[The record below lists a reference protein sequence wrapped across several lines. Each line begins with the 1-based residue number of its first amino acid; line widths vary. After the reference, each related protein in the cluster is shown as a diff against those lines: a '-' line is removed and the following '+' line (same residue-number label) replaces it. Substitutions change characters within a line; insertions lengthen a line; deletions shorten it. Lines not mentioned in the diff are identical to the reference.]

1 MSSAQL
7 IRGLL
12 KRLCQVLAALATSSA
27 HRLSILLSCFR
38 SFVTNIRG
46 YSRHT
51 GIDSTSSAPGS
62 YTVLASASGAWCPQ
76 VTLPLPLHTRQTTL
90 AAAGSSTQGVVSS
103 STPPLTMPV
112 PSTLQQASPSR
123 TSSRAKISFAPI
135 GAVNDSRYDNRR
147 PVYVDSTLYQNR
159 G

>member
-38 SFVTNIRG
+38 HFVTNIRG

-51 GIDSTSSAPGS
+51 GIDSTSSAPGFH
-62 YTVLASASGAWCPQ
+62 TVLASASGALYPQ
-76 VTLPLPLHTRQTTL
+76 VTLPLPLHTGQTTL
-90 AAAGSSTQGVVSS
+90 VTAGGSTQGVVSS
-103 STPPLTMPV
+103 STPPCTMPV
-112 PSTLQQASPSR
+112 PSTLQQANPSR
-123 TSSRAKISFAPI
+123 TRAKISFAPI
-135 GAVNDSRYDNRR
+135 GAVNDPRYDNRR
-147 PVYVDSTLYQNR
+147 TVYVDSALYQNC

>member
-12 KRLCQVLAALATSSA
+12 KRLCQVLAALATSSV